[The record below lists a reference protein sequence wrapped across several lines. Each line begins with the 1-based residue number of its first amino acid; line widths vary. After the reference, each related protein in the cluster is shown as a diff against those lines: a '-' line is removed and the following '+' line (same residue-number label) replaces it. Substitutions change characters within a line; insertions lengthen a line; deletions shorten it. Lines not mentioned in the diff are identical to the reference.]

1 MKNPKFAAL
10 AAALAISGML
20 GTPTFAALSQ
30 DTLASAEAAVSAG
43 DVAALQALI
52 TAYPELA
59 SLPGAIGDKIR
70 DFAAN
75 PTPMTLSA
83 LKTAEMSK
91 VGTSAAASANTG
103 VNSIY

>member
-30 DTLASAEAAVSAG
+30 DTLVSAEAAVNAG
-43 DVAALQALI
+43 DVAALKALVE
-52 TAYPELA
+52 AYPELA
-59 SLPGAIGDKIR
+59 SLPGAVGDKIR
-70 DFAAN
+70 GFAAN
-75 PTPMTLSA
+75 PTLKTLSA
-83 LKTAEMSK
+83 LKTAELSK
-91 VGTSAAASANTG
+91 VGTSAKASANAG